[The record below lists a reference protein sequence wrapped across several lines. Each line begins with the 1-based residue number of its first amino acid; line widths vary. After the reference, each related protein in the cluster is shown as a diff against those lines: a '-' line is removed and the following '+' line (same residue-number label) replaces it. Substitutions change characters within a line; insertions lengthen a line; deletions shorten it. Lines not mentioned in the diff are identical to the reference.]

1 MTQNLPPPI
10 PSLIPETAPFSEEQ
24 RAWLNGFFAGLVSL
38 DGFGVT
44 PLSSEQAADLIGGA
58 SAKSKDDDD
67 GEAPWHDQTLPLSD
81 RMQLAEGRPLWV
93 YFLRPP
99 MTLAIRIAAALY
111 GLQDRWDEHVRP
123 ALKHSKR
130 AVWRALYESSQRLG
144 HTWRRSKKRLIRAA
158 RGARR
163 RGGPKR
169 QEARAALEAA
179 LGRQRGEPA

>member
-67 GEAPWHDQTLPLSD
+67 GEAPLVRLC
-81 RMQLAEGRPLWV
+81 RG
-93 YFLRPP
+93 LRVK
-99 MTLAIRIAAALY
+99 TTDKWSA
-111 GLQDRWDEHVRP
+111 D
-123 ALKHSKR
+123 
-130 AVWRALYESSQRLG
+130 RAL
-144 HTWRRSKKRLIRAA
+144 
-158 RGARR
+158 
-163 RGGPKR
+163 
-169 QEARAALEAA
+169 
-179 LGRQRGEPA
+179 

>member
-67 GEAPWHDQTLPLSD
+67 GEARWHDQTLPT
-81 RMQLAEGRPLWV
+81 GCN
-93 YFLRPP
+93 
-99 MTLAIRIAAALY
+99 
-111 GLQDRWDEHVRP
+111 
-123 ALKHSKR
+123 
-130 AVWRALYESSQRLG
+130 WRKAG
-144 HTWRRSKKRLIRAA
+144 HCG
-158 RGARR
+158 GA
-163 RGGPKR
+163 
-169 QEARAALEAA
+169 
-179 LGRQRGEPA
+179 